1 MVTKQEQLEW
11 LARKYKTWPE
21 QGSLTLRLSAFEV
34 GKFAVVNAYIIT
46 RKEWQQERDR
56 QEELKAMTMQMCNIK
71 PLEREKMSDKP
82 EVDDSWFTYCK
93 LPPCSIPVE
102 LWVGGTFAYNC
113 EFIAMR
119 GNTYV
124 VWNLDADKPDCA
136 DSLNSEFR
144 PVRTEREKMQK
155 QAAQDNSWHEH
166 GELPPAGTVCEVH
179 GNEWVETFIIGMDK
193 EGYCVYTTG
202 NQYVAYDGEN
212 DPSNFRPLRTER
224 EKSIDE
230 MADLIAKSV
239 FGSAKCQAEK
249 LYEAGYRKVKP

>member
-1 MVTKQEQLEW
+1 MVTKPEQLEW

-21 QGSLTLRLSAFEV
+21 QGSSTLRLSAFEI

-46 RKEWQQERDR
+46 RKEWQQER
-56 QEELKAMTMQMCNIK
+56 
-71 PLEREKMSDKP
+71 EKMSDKP
-82 EVDDSWFTYCK
+82 EVDGSWFTYCK
-93 LPPCSIPVE
+93 LPPCGIPVE

-136 DSLNSEFR
+136 DSLNSQLR
-144 PVRTEREKMQK
+144 PVRTEREK
-155 QAAQDNSWHEH
+155 A
-166 GELPPAGTVCEVH
+166 
-179 GNEWVETFIIGMDK
+179 
-193 EGYCVYTTG
+193 
-202 NQYVAYDGEN
+202 
-212 DPSNFRPLRTER
+212 
-224 EKSIDE
+224 IDD